1 MSKRKKIANI
11 IIGIIIILIAY
22 FSYEIVKTLNDNK
35 KIDKEIAKIKEE
47 VIIKE
52 EEEKKEEEPEETE
65 EPTEVKL
72 PLDFNKLKSINSDTV
87 AWIKVD
93 NTNIDYP
100 VVKASN
106 NTYYLSHSFYK
117 TSNINGWIFESSEN
131 SSNFD
136 DANTVIFG
144 HNTNGYTMLSE
155 LKDIYNGIL
164 GTNINITVYLE
175 NSIINYK
182 VFSIYLEKPE
192 NTGNISKYL
201 NQKIIDYMKDKSK
214 LKIDVDVNEGDQILT
229 LSTCNNVTEDRLIL
243 HAKKIS

>member
-35 KIDKEIAKIKEE
+35 KIDREIAKIKEE

-100 VVKASN
+100 VVKTDN
-106 NTYYLSHSFYK
+106 NNYYF
-117 TSNINGWIFESSEN
+117 
-131 SSNFD
+131 
-136 DANTVIFG
+136 
-144 HNTNGYTMLSE
+144 
-155 LKDIYNGIL
+155 
-164 GTNINITVYLE
+164 
-175 NSIINYK
+175 NYY
-182 VFSIYLEKPE
+182 I
-192 NTGNISKYL
+192 
-201 NQKIIDYMKDKSK
+201 
-214 LKIDVDVNEGDQILT
+214 
-229 LSTCNNVTEDRLIL
+229 CC
-243 HAKKIS
+243 

>member
-35 KIDKEIAKIKEE
+35 KIDREIAKIKEE

-72 PLDFNKLKSINSDTV
+72 PLDFNKLKSINSDTG

-100 VVKASN
+100 VVKTN
-106 NTYYLSHSFYK
+106 NNNYYLSHSFYK
-117 TSNINGWIFESSEN
+117 TNNINGWVFENSEN

-136 DANTVIFG
+136 DDNTVIFG

-164 GTNINITVYLE
+164 GTNINITIYLE
-175 NSIINYK
+175 NNILNYK

-192 NTGNISKYL
+192 NTSNISKYL
-201 NQKIIDYMKDKSK
+201 NQNIIDYMKEKSK
-214 LKIDVDVNEGDQILT
+214 LKIDVDVNEGDKILT